1 MQRQFRETNA
11 QNKTEIKIGG
21 EKLLVTTLPFP
32 YGILDSMIDDS
43 LLFFF
48 FRFTILFDPVL
59 FFFLLFHFFWSTT
72 VKKYLR
78 FHGIFKKHWIFK
90 VQTTVFLDMV
100 FSPFNLIL
108 ISKCHLT
115 RFFTFTISET
125 EKKLLHVYNILM
137 SLWFHVVL
145 TKFSKN

>member
-48 FRFTILFDPVL
+48 LSFYNSLRS
-59 FFFLLFHFFWSTT
+59 FFFVIPFLSEAQLSKSIFDFME
-72 VKKYLR
+72 YLKS
-78 FHGIFKKHWIFK
+78 F
-90 VQTTVFLDMV
+90 
-100 FSPFNLIL
+100 
-108 ISKCHLT
+108 
-115 RFFTFTISET
+115 E
-125 EKKLLHVYNILM
+125 
-137 SLWFHVVL
+137 
-145 TKFSKN
+145 FSKFKRQFF